1 MKNMIKLIA
10 IGFLTK
16 YISGGVIEFKLDS
29 PKKLKDIIN
38 IPSDIQNKI
47 IILINNVAG
56 SLDSIVDDD
65 DTVALMP
72 IIGGG

>member
-1 MKNMIKLIA
+1 MIKLIA
-10 IGFLTK
+10 IGFLMK
-16 YISGGVIEFKLDS
+16 YIGGGVIEFKLDA

-38 IPSDIQNKI
+38 IPSEIQNRI

-56 SLDSIVDDD
+56 TLDSIVNDN

>member
-1 MKNMIKLIA
+1 MIKLIA

-16 YISGGVIEFKLDS
+16 YIGGGVIEFKLGS
-29 PKKLKDIIN
+29 PKKLKDVIN
-38 IPSDIQNKI
+38 LPSDIQDKI

-56 SLDSIVDDD
+56 NLDSMVDDD